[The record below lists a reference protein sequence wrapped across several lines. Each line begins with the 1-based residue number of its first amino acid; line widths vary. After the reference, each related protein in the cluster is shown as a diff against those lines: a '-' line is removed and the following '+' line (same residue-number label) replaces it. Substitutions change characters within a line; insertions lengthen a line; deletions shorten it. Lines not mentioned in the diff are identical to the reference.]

1 MATLLQNVLRLL
13 KDNNILKHKID
24 IDLKS
29 CITYEDY
36 QCLTSQGFSGLINK
50 TLWDEIIAKYYEKK
64 EGTPQKWIP
73 FRVPHTEEGWKEL
86 TEYLEANNIIWLSG
100 EKFSKFIKRHREMRL
115 PPMTIICDNYPY
127 ARLSWTTTHIS
138 NAISYKEYIAIKE
151 NIKKELD
158 ERADEIFK
166 KHYNG
171 EI

>member
-13 KDNNILKHKID
+13 KDNDLLKHKID
-24 IDLKS
+24 IDPKS

-36 QCLTSQGFSGLINK
+36 RCLASLGFSGLINK

-64 EGTPQKWIP
+64 AGSSQKWIP
-73 FRVPHTEEGWKEL
+73 FRVPSTEKGWKEL

-100 EKFSKFIKRHREMRL
+100 EKFSQFVKRHKRDNLR
-115 PPMTIICDNYPY
+115 PMNIICDNYPH
-127 ARLSWTTTHIS
+127 ARLTWATNDMP

-151 NIKKELD
+151 KIKKELD

-166 KHYNG
+166 KTL
-171 EI
+171 